1 MAEREQLRTLFACK
15 GTTKNG
21 GIRMNSEEFE

>member
-1 MAEREQLRTLFACK
+1 LYARKNACK